1 MRTGNASSGAEVLIS
16 AGEDQKGFPFHDE
29 TSLARV
35 CVPVSLVDPIPSV
48 KEVWRCSLP
57 RFYFLSPPGCLV
69 LLFPL
74 TPTCSDSQPPLG
86 ALGPISPHCGLTLL
100 LSASSS
106 LSTSPNVSSCS
117 LLCWGQATACHP
129 FIDALEL

>member
-86 ALGPISPHCGLTLL
+86 ALGPISPHWFNPSSFCLQFPLNIPQRFFLL
-100 LSASSS
+100 PFMLGPGHS
-106 LSTSPNVSSCS
+106 LSS
-117 LLCWGQATACHP
+117 
-129 FIDALEL
+129 IY

>member
-29 TSLARV
+29 SSLARV
-35 CVPVSLVDPIPSV
+35 RVPVSLVDPIPSV

-74 TPTCSDSQPPLG
+74 TRAQIHNLLLVPLG
-86 ALGPISPHCGLTLL
+86 PSVHT
-100 LSASSS
+100 
-106 LSTSPNVSSCS
+106 VV
-117 LLCWGQATACHP
+117 
-129 FIDALEL
+129 